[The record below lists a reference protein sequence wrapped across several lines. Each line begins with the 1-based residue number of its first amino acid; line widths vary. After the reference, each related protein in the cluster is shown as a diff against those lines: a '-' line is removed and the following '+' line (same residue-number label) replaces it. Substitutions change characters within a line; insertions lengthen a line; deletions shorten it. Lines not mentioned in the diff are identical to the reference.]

1 MWHMDDGMG
10 WWMLAGSLWFV
21 FLWGVIIWAI
31 VRVTERSDRTSDRS
45 DSALEIL
52 RRRYAGGEIS
62 KEQFDQIHRD
72 LRD

>member
-10 WWMLAGSLWFV
+10 WWMLVGSLWFV